1 MRPLLTT
8 LACLLLIAP
17 LAAQKH
23 RREPLTE
30 KQQDE
35 IAEAGINPVAR
46 VNLYVRFINDY
57 SDAIKGLTPRAK
69 TSARVFR
76 MDDALQDF
84 AALMDELSDNLD
96 VYSERKADLRKSLK
110 GLNDSIAQWQQ
121 VLKSI
126 PSESGFEVSL
136 KDAIATAND
145 LAGQAKQ
152 ITTDQEA
159 YFAAHPKEKG
169 QDRWEPQ

>member
-1 MRPLLTT
+1 MRPLLTM

-17 LAAQKH
+17 LAAQKQK
-23 RREPLTE
+23 REPLTE

-46 VNLYVRFINDY
+46 VNLYVRFINQY
-57 SDAIKGLTPRAK
+57 SEAIKGLVPRVK
-69 TSARVFR
+69 SSARVFR
-76 MDDALQDF
+76 MDDTLQDF

-96 VYSERKADLRKSLK
+96 VYSERKADLRKSLQ
-110 GLNDSIAQWQQ
+110 GLNDSVAQWQQ
-121 VLKSI
+121 VLKSV

-136 KDAIATAND
+136 KDAIASAND

-152 ITTDQEA
+152 ITADQEA
-159 YFAAHPKEKG
+159 YFTAHPKEKG
-169 QDRWEPQ
+169 QERWEPQ